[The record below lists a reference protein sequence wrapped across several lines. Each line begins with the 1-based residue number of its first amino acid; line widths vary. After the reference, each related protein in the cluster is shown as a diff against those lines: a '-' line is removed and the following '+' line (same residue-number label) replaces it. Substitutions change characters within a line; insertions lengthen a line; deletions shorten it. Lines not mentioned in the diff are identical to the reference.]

1 MRFTHLLILLYFLFF
16 LNCKDEKLLLFK
28 IEGSQ
33 ISITDSIV
41 SNSEIE
47 DFIKPFRNHIEKDL
61 DSVLVFSADTYSKTN
76 GALNTAIGN
85 YMADAVF
92 DEANPIFK
100 KRTGLDI
107 DMVLLNHGGIRA
119 SLPKG
124 DVSAKN
130 AYQLMPFEN
139 SLVVVALKG
148 SQIDSLIAYLSKA
161 KTAHPISKLQLTLNK
176 NFEVVHAKIKNQ
188 PIDKN
193 KTYYVATS
201 DYLYNGGD
209 RMFFFKPHDSVYVLN
224 YKIRNVLL
232 DNFNKVDTINPVI
245 DNRFIQIN

>member
-33 ISITDSIV
+33 ISVTDSIV

-209 RMFFFKPHDSVYVLN
+209 RMFFFKPHDSMYVLN

>member
-16 LNCKDEKLLLFK
+16 FNCKDEKFHLFK

-33 ISITDSIV
+33 ISITDSIAT
-41 SNSEIE
+41 NSEIE
-47 DFIKPFRNHIEKDL
+47 DFIKPFRNHIEQDL
-61 DSVLVFSADTYSKTN
+61 DSVLAFSAGTYSKTD
-76 GALNTAIGN
+76 GRLNTAIGN

-92 DEANPIFK
+92 DEANLIFK

-107 DMVLLNHGGIRA
+107 DMVLLNHGSIRA

-161 KTAHPISKLQLTLNK
+161 KTAHPISKLQLTLDK

-209 RMFFFKPHDSVYVLN
+209 RMFFFKPHDSLYVLN